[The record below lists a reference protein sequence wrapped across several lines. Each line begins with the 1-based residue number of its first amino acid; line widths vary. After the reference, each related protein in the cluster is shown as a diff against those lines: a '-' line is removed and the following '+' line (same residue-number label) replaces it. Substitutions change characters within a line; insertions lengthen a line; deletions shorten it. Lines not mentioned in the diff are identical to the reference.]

1 MHICRYGKLNYK
13 LENDAVIE
21 KNCIL
26 TYGEWWFFDYSPSNQ
41 IMCNNNLFRMDKLEM
56 IKELNVLFQNVLK
69 KGEVKL
75 EVESTTDDVE
85 GWDSLTNMLII
96 NTIEKTYN
104 IKFGFREIIKLKNV
118 GDLCDAI
125 IKKTA

>member
-1 MHICRYGKLNYK
+1 
-13 LENDAVIE
+13 
-21 KNCIL
+21 
-26 TYGEWWFFDYSPSNQ
+26 
-41 IMCNNNLFRMDKLEM
+41 MDKLEI
-56 IKELNVLFQNVLK
+56 IKGLNVLFQNVLK

-96 NTIEKTYN
+96 NTIEKTYS

>member
-1 MHICRYGKLNYK
+1 
-13 LENDAVIE
+13 
-21 KNCIL
+21 
-26 TYGEWWFFDYSPSNQ
+26 
-41 IMCNNNLFRMDKLEM
+41 MDKLEI

-75 EVESTTDDVE
+75 TAESTANDVE

-96 NTIEKTYN
+96 STIERKYG
-104 IKFGFREIIKLKNV
+104 IKFGFREIIKLRNV
-118 GDLCDAI
+118 DDLCNAI

>member
-1 MHICRYGKLNYK
+1 
-13 LENDAVIE
+13 
-21 KNCIL
+21 
-26 TYGEWWFFDYSPSNQ
+26 
-41 IMCNNNLFRMDKLEM
+41 MDKLEM

-96 NTIEKTYN
+96 NTVEKTYN
-104 IKFGFREIIKLKNV
+104 IKFGCREIIKLKNV

>member
-1 MHICRYGKLNYK
+1 
-13 LENDAVIE
+13 
-21 KNCIL
+21 
-26 TYGEWWFFDYSPSNQ
+26 
-41 IMCNNNLFRMDKLEM
+41 MCNNNLFRMDKLEM

-96 NTIEKTYN
+96 NTVEKTYN